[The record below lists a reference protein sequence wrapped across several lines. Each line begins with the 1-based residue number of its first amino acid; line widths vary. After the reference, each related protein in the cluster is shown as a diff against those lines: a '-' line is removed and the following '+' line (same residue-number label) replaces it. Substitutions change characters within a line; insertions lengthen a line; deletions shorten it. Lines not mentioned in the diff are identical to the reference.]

1 MPKAIWIGYR
11 FDLKGS
17 ITNESGGLSRRVYL
31 IQFEYTSRPV
41 KTLEVCVVTVEAL
54 KGPWTPGVEVT
65 QVKNRRNKQKQIR
78 TV

>member
-17 ITNESGGLSRRVYL
+17 ITNESGGLSSRVYL

-41 KTLEVCVVTVEAL
+41 KTLEVCVEAL
-54 KGPWTPGVEVT
+54 KGAMKWPDRRKSKTAEIN
-65 QVKNRRNKQKQIR
+65 KNKYVR
-78 TV
+78 